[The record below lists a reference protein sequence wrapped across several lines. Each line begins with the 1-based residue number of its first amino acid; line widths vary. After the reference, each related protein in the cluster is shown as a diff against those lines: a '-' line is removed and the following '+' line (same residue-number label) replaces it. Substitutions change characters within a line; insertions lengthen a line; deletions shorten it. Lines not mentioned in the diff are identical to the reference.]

1 MYLMND
7 DQYECDI
14 CGLREK
20 WDAHD
25 DRRGDLWECERCGK
39 HFCTNCFKK
48 ACGEEDFR
56 KMLSETDNVLCPEC
70 WNSQTNKKEFR
81 INIRETLET
90 QVTVEAENKEDALR
104 EVEKRWKNGEYILD
118 ADNFQRVDFWEDEAG
133 DEFGELWRAWK
144 EGRVLIPPCK
154 VGDTV
159 YVSYGK
165 GYRPCVVD
173 LIRVLANNEV
183 QIRVRHFITETLW
196 LSASDFGKTVFLTR
210 EEAEQA
216 KSKEEQ
222 M

>member
-1 MYLMND
+1 MYLMNSD
-7 DQYECDI
+7 LYECDI
-14 CGLREK
+14 CGFKEK

-118 ADNFQRVDFWEDEAG
+118 ADNFQGVDFWMDGKE
-133 DEFGELWRAWK
+133 DEFGELRRA
-144 EGRVLIPPCK
+144 
-154 VGDTV
+154 
-159 YVSYGK
+159 
-165 GYRPCVVD
+165 
-173 LIRVLANNEV
+173 
-183 QIRVRHFITETLW
+183 
-196 LSASDFGKTVFLTR
+196 
-210 EEAEQA
+210 
-216 KSKEEQ
+216 
-222 M
+222 

>member
-1 MYLMND
+1 MYLMNSD
-7 DQYECDI
+7 LYECDL
-14 CGLREK
+14 CGFKEK

-70 WNSQTNKKEFR
+70 WNSQKSQKEFR

-90 QVTVEAENKEDALR
+90 QVTVDAENKEDALR
-104 EVEKRWKNGEYILD
+104 EVEKRWENGEYILD

-173 LIRVLANNEV
+173 RIHVLANNEV

-196 LSASDFGKTVFLTR
+196 LSASDFGKTVFLTN

-216 KSKEEQ
+216 KSREVE
-222 M
+222 